1 MASQDCINAV
11 KEVLGEEGTAKQLE
25 DIFELLERRSKAK
38 LRDNPGMSQEQAMIA
53 AAENLASEKKLA
65 ALIERRNEAINKA
78 RTAVREDFYKQMEAK
93 GVKRSEAIRML
104 TVGREGPWEGAGR
117 SVDAVKHSI
126 ESTQLIGP
134 MTAELQRAGLLDVA
148 LMKNPEFERSIA
160 REMAIVNGAKNVQP
174 TGDPNAKA
182 VAAIFVKYTEAA
194 RVLQNDAG
202 AFIRKLEG
210 YVARQSHDQIKVAK
224 AAGMFVPTGDPRH
237 FEVWK
242 AKILP
247 LLDERTFD
255 DAFDRDEFLRM
266 TYVNLAS
273 GRHMKADG
281 GSDAMGGFKGSG
293 NLAKRVSQER
303 VLIFKGPDEWLAY
316 NNEFGRASLYE
327 SVLDGLS
334 FAARNTA
341 LMRTFGTNPE
351 AAFRADIDKGIKAAQ
366 KKSDIKDVQKL
377 QSPLVQA
384 EFDQISGGVLQ
395 QGSPTAAAIN
405 GSVRS
410 VISMAKLGGVVL
422 SSIPDIAIR
431 ASVLR
436 HNGVN
441 LFEAYG
447 NSLDSLFGNFRGTA
461 QREVGDLLGAGID
474 GMLGSVFERFHATD
488 SVPGTLTKMSNVF
501 FKATGL
507 TWWTD
512 AMSRGVGIMLARNMS
527 AQMAAGKA
535 FGQLDRL
542 LQSTLNRYGINEPT
556 WNLLRKAQGFEAD
569 GKTYLTPDAVNTLT
583 DADIRAYLGK
593 ADASARAVKE
603 ARENLKT
610 TLGAYYTDQVREAM
624 TFAGARERA
633 LATGGSSA
641 GTPLGEA
648 VRYVMQFKQFPITY
662 LVRHFGREFKRNET
676 MHAAA
681 FANLIVGTSV
691 LGYVALTAKEFA
703 KGRNPR
709 EMEDAGDWGKMVM
722 ASMMQGGG
730 FGLYGDFL
738 FAEANRFGGGL
749 VGTLAGPAAGLLE
762 QYVGVLQAARDGDDP
777 RAKAVRAVVGSTPFA
792 NIFYARTALDY
803 LVLNGVMEAL
813 NPGYLR
819 RYERQ
824 VERDNNQT
832 FWLPPTDS
840 VQ

>member
-1 MASQDCINAV
+1 MAAADCIKAV
-11 KEVLGEEGTAKQLE
+11 KEVLGKEGTEAQLN
-25 DIFELLERRSKAK
+25 DIFELLERRAKAK
-38 LRDNPGMSQEQAMIA
+38 LRDNPSMSREQSLIA

-78 RTAVREDFYKQMEAK
+78 RTAVREDFYKQLEAK
-93 GVKRSEAIRML
+93 GVKRSEAIRAL

-134 MTAELQRAGLLDVA
+134 MTAELEKAGLLDVA
-148 LMKNPEFERSIA
+148 LMKNPDFERNVA
-160 REMAIVNGAKNVQP
+160 REMAIINGAKSVEP
-174 TGDPNAKA
+174 SGDSNAKA
-182 VAAIFVKYTEAA
+182 MAQIFVKYAEAG
-194 RVLQNDAG
+194 RLMQNDAG
-202 AFIRKLEG
+202 AFIRKLDG
-210 YVARQSHDQIKVAK
+210 YVARQSHDQIKIAK
-224 AAGMFVPTGDPRH
+224 AAGMLVPTGDPRH
-237 FEVWK
+237 FEAWK

-255 DAFDRDEFLRM
+255 DAIDRDEFLRLV
-266 TYVNLAS
+266 YVNLAT

-293 NLAKRVSQER
+293 NLAKRISQER
-303 VLIFKGPDEWLAY
+303 VLLFKGPDEWLQY

-341 LMRTFGTNPE
+341 LMRAFGTNPE
-351 AAFRADIDKGIKAAQ
+351 AAFRADIEKAIKTAQ
-366 KKSDIKDVQKL
+366 KASDIKEAAAL
-377 QSPLVQA
+377 QSSLVQT

-395 QGSPTAAAIN
+395 HGSPTAAVVN

-422 SSIPDIAIR
+422 SSIPDIAVR

-436 HNGVN
+436 HNGIN
-441 LFEAYG
+441 MLEGYG
-447 NSLDSLFGNFRGTA
+447 NSLQSLFGNFRGTA
-461 QREVGDLLGAGID
+461 QREVGDILGAGID
-474 GMLGSVFERFHATD
+474 GMLGSVFERFHAAD
-488 SVPGTLTKMSNVF
+488 SVPGTMTKLSSAF

-512 AMSRGVGIMLARNMS
+512 ALSRGVGVMLARNMS
-527 AQMAAGKA
+527 VQMAAGKA
-535 FGQLDRL
+535 FGDLDRL
-542 LQSTLNRYGINEPT
+542 MRSTLNRYGINEPT
-556 WNLLRKAQGFEAD
+556 WNLLRKAQPFEAD
-569 GKTYLTPDAVNTLT
+569 GKAYLTPDAVNSLS
-583 DADIRAYLGK
+583 DADIRSYLGK

-610 TLGAYYTDQVREAM
+610 TLGAYYTDQVRESM

-633 LATGGSSA
+633 LSLGGTSA

-662 LVRHFGREFKRNET
+662 ITRHFGREFKRNENL
-676 MHAAA
+676 HAGAL
-681 FANLIVGTSV
+681 ANLIVGTTA
-691 LGYVALTAKEFA
+691 LGYVAMTAKEYA

-709 EMEDAGDWGKMVM
+709 DPEDAAGWGKLAM
-722 ASMMQGGG
+722 ASMLQGGG
-730 FGLYGDFL
+730 FGIYGDFL
-738 FAEANRFGGGL
+738 FAEANRFGGG
-749 VGTLAGPAAGLLE
+749 VIGTLAGPAAGLLE

-792 NIFYARTALDY
+792 NIFYARIALDY
-803 LVLNGVMEAL
+803 LVLNGVMESL

-824 VERDNNQT
+824 IEREHDQT
-832 FWLPPTDS
+832 FWLPPS
-840 VQ
+840 ESIR